1 MAFFGRVG
9 SILRQTVSKQI
20 INSQVSASIS
30 KPSIYQAIRWF
41 SSIPSSKL
49 FIGGISYSTDEL
61 QLREAFSKY
70 GQVIDARIIVDRET
84 GRPRGF
90 GFITYTSSEEASCA
104 IQALDGQPLHGRN
117 IRVNYANDRTPRGG
131 GGYNHGFGAP
141 IGGFDNNFGG
151 NFGGGN
157 YGSSDGNY
165 AGYGGNTATANSYG
179 SQGNYGSGSY
189 GSGDGFGTDGSYAG
203 GNAYGGV
210 GPATGGSYNNASSG
224 FEGGADLGGGN
235 ANQFGTS
242 GNSNV
247 DDVAGTDNQID
258 VEERDDVGDDNHLEK
273 RV

>member
-20 INSQVSASIS
+20 INGEVSASIS

-61 QLREAFSKY
+61 QLREAFGKY

-84 GRPRGF
+84 GRSRGF

-131 GGYNHGFGAP
+131 GGYNRDFG
-141 IGGFDNNFGG
+141 NNFGG

-165 AGYGGNTATANSYG
+165 AGYGSNTGTANSYG

-189 GSGDGFGTDGSYAG
+189 GPGDGFGTDGSYAG

-210 GPATGGSYNNASSG
+210 GPDTGGSYNNAGGG
-224 FEGGADLGGGN
+224 FEEGADLGYGN
-235 ANQFGTS
+235 ANQFGTT
-242 GNSNV
+242 GNSNM
-247 DDVAGTDNQID
+247 DGVAGTDNQID

-273 RV
+273 RA

>member
-20 INSQVSASIS
+20 INGEVSASIS

-84 GRPRGF
+84 SRSRGF

-141 IGGFDNNFGG
+141 AGGFDNNFGA

-165 AGYGGNTATANSYG
+165 AGYGSNTGTANSYG
-179 SQGNYGSGSY
+179 SQGNYGN
-189 GSGDGFGTDGSYAG
+189 GSYAG
-203 GNAYGGV
+203 GNAYSGV
-210 GPATGGSYNNASSG
+210 GPDTGGSYNNASGG
-224 FEGGADLGGGN
+224 FEGGADLGYGN

-242 GNSNV
+242 GNSNMEG
-247 DDVAGTDNQID
+247 VAGTDNQID

-273 RV
+273 RA